1 MKKSVALWLIIMGT
15 LFSCNLSEKQVSENE
30 YFIQGELTHVA
41 DGAVIEL
48 YEEDAGIFKCVS
60 RDTLVNGIFSF
71 RDTVTELRKV
81 ELAGDRG
88 FPGSRLDI
96 WIAPGKYIQVSGE
109 DKLITTW
116 NVTSDIPE
124 QEEENRYKACALK
137 ERKELMKLEVVEY
150 DLLRAI
156 FLDHPG
162 DENFVK
168 ITWPAIDSVRKLQAP
183 LEKVIR
189 EKELEYMQNAP
200 LSKVWINNLLFYTSM
215 LRNKDIFPYQ
225 KELEAIYAR
234 MPECEKQTVIGKEI
248 ASYLFPA
255 PKVEIGDEMADGDL
269 YDKEGNL
276 RRLSEF
282 KGRYILLDF
291 WSSGCVPC
299 LHSFPEMEE
308 ITANYAGKMAVVSI
322 SEDPEARWKKFIDEK
337 KLEGNQ
343 WNELRTGRTGLASR
357 YQVTAIPH
365 YVLIDPAG
373 KVVDM
378 WAGYGKGSL
387 IKKMKKHLDK

>member
-1 MKKSVALWLIIMGT
+1 
-15 LFSCNLSEKQVSENE
+15 
-30 YFIQGELTHVA
+30 
-41 DGAVIEL
+41 
-48 YEEDAGIFKCVS
+48 
-60 RDTLVNGIFSF
+60 
-71 RDTVTELRKV
+71 
-81 ELAGDRG
+81 
-88 FPGSRLDI
+88 
-96 WIAPGKYIQVSGE
+96 
-109 DKLITTW
+109 
-116 NVTSDIPE
+116 
-124 QEEENRYKACALK
+124 
-137 ERKELMKLEVVEY
+137 
-150 DLLRAI
+150 
-156 FLDHPG
+156 
-162 DENFVK
+162 
-168 ITWPAIDSVRKLQAP
+168 
-183 LEKVIR
+183 
-189 EKELEYMQNAP
+189 MQNAP